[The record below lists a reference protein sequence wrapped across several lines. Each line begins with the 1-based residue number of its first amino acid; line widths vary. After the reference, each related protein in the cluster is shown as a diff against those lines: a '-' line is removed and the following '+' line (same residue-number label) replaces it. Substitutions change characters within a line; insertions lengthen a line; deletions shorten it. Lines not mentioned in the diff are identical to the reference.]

1 MTSRDVTGQRV
12 KEELVSSNC
21 NFYLILPLIFVCVAG
36 QRYVSVCLPES
47 SSMISVHIVRD
58 EEFSTP
64 DHWVCD
70 NQLPARVWRKK
81 NTVGLNKY
89 LHDIYC

>member
-1 MTSRDVTGQRV
+1 MRV
-12 KEELVSSNC
+12 
-21 NFYLILPLIFVCVAG
+21 Y
-36 QRYVSVCLPES
+36 VCLPES

-70 NQLPARVWRKK
+70 NQFPAGVWRKK
-81 NTVGLNKY
+81 NTGVLNTY
-89 LHDIYC
+89 LHYVSLVKMNILIQL

>member
-1 MTSRDVTGQRV
+1 M
-12 KEELVSSNC
+12 
-21 NFYLILPLIFVCVAG
+21 CVNI
-36 QRYVSVCLPES
+36 CLPES

-64 DHWVCD
+64 DYWVCD

-81 NTVGLNKY
+81 NTDVLNTY
-89 LHDIYC
+89 LHHLQC